1 MSNVKQG
8 NKNVKKAKNLNK
20 KTFILIGLVVVILI
34 GVLASKVLT
43 GGGEKTTAST
53 GSDLVIPKSEV
64 SETAKFYP
72 YKVGSTAMEVIA
84 LKASD
89 GTIRTALNTCQVCNG
104 SSKAYYEQQ
113 GDVLVCQNCGNQ
125 FKADMVEIEKGG
137 CNPVPI
143 MKENK
148 TEDDTNITI
157 SKSFLEANAGMFKVW
172 KQN

>member
-1 MSNVKQG
+1 MSNVKQ
-8 NKNVKKAKNLNK
+8 NAKQIKKISS
-20 KTFILIGLVVVILI
+20 KTILITLVVVLIL
-34 GVLASKVLT
+34 GFFATRALT
-43 GGGEKTTAST
+43 SGGKTTST
-53 GSDLVIPKSEV
+53 SVGSDLVITKSEI

-72 YKVGSTAMEVIA
+72 YKVGNIAMEVLA

-104 SSKAYYEQQ
+104 SPKAYYEQQ

-137 CNPVPI
+137 CNPIPI
-143 MKENK
+143 MKTDK

-157 SKSFLEANAGMFKVW
+157 SKTFLAANADMFKVW
-172 KQN
+172 KK